1 MPTTVFGRMPFD
13 SALVHA
19 QDVALVPDEAAWG
32 AGFATT
38 TGYSENALDEFGQ
51 NAVPDWQATSGPRL
65 HAWTRGLDRISPG
78 RWVVPGG
85 CDAETVIPLT
95 GHHDIDIPTGT
106 ARRPRQVPRRLQRL
120 FTHRGWAR
128 DQHGRC
134 LHPFWEQL
142 IQDAR
147 IGLHTGLGSNRSW
160 GEAVVANAVVV
171 DRRDQV
177 LLIRHGGPLDS
188 GTRLALPGGYALPA
202 DECVAP
208 ACWWAGQR
216 PVTRAGIL
224 RAASRHVVAATGQVV
239 PVDSTMAITAAA
251 RPVTWSQT
259 TANAWTV
266 EFTVLI
272 RLPRGFALQPRDGAG
287 ACVHPL
293 ADLGDRAGQVDPR
306 YRRSLLDAVTRTGRG
321 IANCTAGQ
329 R

>member
-1 MPTTVFGRMPFD
+1 MRTTVFGRMSCD
-13 SALVHA
+13 SASVRA
-19 QDVALVPDEAAWG
+19 QDVALVPDEAAWA

-38 TGYSENALDEFGQ
+38 TGYTENALDEFGQ
-51 NAVPDWQATSGPRL
+51 NAVPDWQTGSGPRL
-65 HAWTRGLDRISPG
+65 HAWTRGLERISPG

-85 CDAETVIPLT
+85 CDAETAIPPM
-95 GHHDIDIPTGT
+95 GHHDIAIPTST
-106 ARRPRQVPRRLQRL
+106 ARRPRQVPQRLQRL
-120 FTHRGWAR
+120 FAHRGWAR

-177 LLIRHGGPLDS
+177 LLIRHSSPPDS
-188 GTRLALPGGYALPA
+188 ATRLTLPGGYALPV
-202 DECVAP
+202 DEGVAP
-208 ACWWAGQR
+208 TRWWAGQR

-224 RAASRHVVAATGQVV
+224 RAASRHVAAATGQVV
-239 PVDSTMAITAAA
+239 PADAAMAITAAA

-272 RLPRGFALQPRDGAG
+272 RLPRGVALQPRDGAG

-293 ADLGDRAGQVDPR
+293 ADLGDRARQVDPR
-306 YRRSLLDAVTRTGRG
+306 HRRSLLAAATRTERG